1 MGQTSDQISSDIHQ
15 TRAELKSN
23 LRELETRVKTATD
36 WRVQFDRHPAVMA
49 TAALLGGALLSVLIR
64 RH

>member
-1 MGQTSDQISSDIHQ
+1 MGPTSDQITTDIHE
-15 TRAELKSN
+15 TRAALKSN

-36 WRVQFDRHPAVMA
+36 WRVQFDRHPAAMA
-49 TAALLGGALLSVLIR
+49 VAALVGGALISMLIR